1 MIEDRLWGLMIRNQ
15 VEQQQQQEKDKRQK
29 KTKKQKNKKTV
40 SYHFTQQIDTDL
52 KIGQSI
58 PGVPV
63 VAQQKRICLGTMR
76 LRV

>member
-1 MIEDRLWGLMIRNQ
+1 MVR
-15 VEQQQQQEKDKRQK
+15 KDSRREE
-29 KTKKQKNKKTV
+29 KQKLERVYKGLVSSAIGAMQIKTV

-63 VAQQKRICLGTMR
+63 VVQQK
-76 LRV
+76 